1 MSNLYSTEPTPT
13 GKVVVDTTAGE
24 IEIELWGK
32 ENPKAVRN
40 FVQLAMEGYY
50 DGVIFHRVVKG
61 FIVQTGDPTG
71 TGRGGESIYG
81 EPFQDE
87 IHSRLK
93 FNRRGLVGMANN
105 SKRHTNNSQWFIT
118 LDRADE
124 LNGKHTLFGR
134 IQGPTYYNVLNIG
147 NLDVDAEEKP
157 LVPPKI
163 KGIRIIENPFD
174 DIVPRITA
182 ADKRAQQQARIEAK
196 VEMEKREKRARA
208 KKNTGLLSFGEA
220 EEEDV
225 SAVTVK
231 KKDMGRR
238 DLVTS
243 SGSGKEKKSKTPLPD
258 LSEEAPEVAGEQP
271 KQRATERAR
280 NIVDFKS
287 IREQHERERSGKSS
301 SRKEDIERMQ
311 EDLRMMKKRMGQDSD
326 TDSEDEE
333 ERRKRRRGPS
343 ALEQELAKYKHARGR
358 AAREK
363 WNPKDK
369 RSKDDDLLRDLGMFS
384 KKVMEA
390 EADEEPMDNS
400 GNAGEAGLE
409 VDDDVGWLRHSL
421 KFEHEISDETRRAE
435 DEYEVIDPRAKARA
449 VAAEEER
456 ATKAKRR
463 RDQ

>member
-61 FIVQTGDPTG
+61 FIVQTGDPLG
-71 TGRGGESIYG
+71 SGKGGESIYG

-105 SKRHTNNSQWFIT
+105 GKRHTNNSQWFIT

-134 IQGPTYYNVLNIG
+134 IHGPTYYNVLNIG
-147 NLDVDAEEKP
+147 NLDVDGEERP

-182 ADKRAQQQARIEAK
+182 AEKRAQQQARLEAK

-220 EEEDV
+220 EEEDA
-225 SAVTVK
+225 SAVSVK
-231 KKDMGRR
+231 KKDMGRH
-238 DLVTS
+238 DLVAS
-243 SGSGKEKKSKTPLPD
+243 SSSTKEKKSKKPLPD
-258 LSEEAPEVAGEQP
+258 LSEETPKVDEQP
-271 KQRATERAR
+271 KQRASERERKA
-280 NIVDFKS
+280 VDLKS

-311 EDLRMMKKRMGQDSD
+311 EDLRMMKKQMGQDSD

-333 ERRKRRRGPS
+333 QRRKRRRGPS
-343 ALEQELAKYKHARGR
+343 ALEQELAKYQNARGR

-363 WNPKDK
+363 WSAKDK
-369 RSKDDDLLRDLGMFS
+369 RSKDDDLLRDLDLFS

-390 EADEEPMDNS
+390 EADEEAMDEN
-400 GNAGEAGLE
+400 GDVAEAGLE

-449 VAAEEER
+449 VAAEDER
-456 ATKAKRR
+456 VTKAKRR
-463 RDQ
+463 RD